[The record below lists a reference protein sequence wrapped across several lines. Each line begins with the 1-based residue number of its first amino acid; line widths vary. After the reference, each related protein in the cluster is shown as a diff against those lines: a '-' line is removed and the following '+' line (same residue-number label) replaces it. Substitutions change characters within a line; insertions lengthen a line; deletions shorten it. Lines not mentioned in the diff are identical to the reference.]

1 MSVLLEVNIMTKA
14 GSFTR
19 STGEAAFVMWVMSTL
34 GSTYLGIGTHMGIP
48 KARGNGEKIGTQKK
62 KTHCIRHTFDIFQ
75 CMFLVL

>member
-14 GSFTR
+14 GSSTR

-48 KARGNGEKIGTQKK
+48 KAWGNGEKIGTQKK
-62 KTHCIRHTFDIFQ
+62 KNPLYKAHI
-75 CMFLVL
+75 